1 MSKNETQI
9 SKPKPANDE
18 NKNIVNLRQLSQKP
32 LQKSEGDDDTTGS
45 QKSAELDKARI
56 ESSKNNSEFTI
67 SKVDLNESKG
77 NLTEVI
83 KEIEQ
88 EN

>member
-1 MSKNETQI
+1 MSKNETQV
-9 SKPKPANDE
+9 SKPKSANDE

-67 SKVDLNESKG
+67 SKIDPNESKG

-83 KEIEQ
+83 KEIEH

>member
-56 ESSKNNSEFTI
+56 ESSKKNSEFTI
-67 SKVDLNESKG
+67 SKVDPSESKG

>member
-1 MSKNETQI
+1 MSKNETQV
-9 SKPKPANDE
+9 SKPKPSNDE

-56 ESSKNNSEFTI
+56 ESKVNSEFTI
-67 SKVDLNESKG
+67 SKVDPNESKG
-77 NLTEVI
+77 NLTAVI